1 MDYRCDWLQPRK
13 GILAAHLWVSI
24 SADESEAII
33 LFTRVRSPASPV
45 LDGPPYVDAPL
56 VRLVGLAQHK
66 KDRVSEGALA
76 GDDISYEPEQGF
88 VNTVYGVW
96 PAPWV
101 LLRALDRN
109 EIAGRAT
116 QEALHHIYWFC
127 VCASPR
133 FRAWF
138 AEQYPG
144 FWKAQLTAFPELA
157 VSPAVPQVEGNQNE
171 G

>member
-56 VRLVGLAQHK
+56 VRLVVQAQHRQ
-66 KDRVSEGALA
+66 DQLSEGALA
-76 GDDISYEPEQGF
+76 GDDITYEPERGF
-88 VNTVYGVW
+88 VQTVYGAW
-96 PAPWV
+96 PAPWL

-127 VCASPR
+127 ACASIR

-138 AEQYPG
+138 AEQYPE
-144 FWKAQLTAFPELA
+144 FWKTQLTAFPELA
-157 VSPAVPQVEGNQNE
+157 VNPAAPQVEIKQNE
-171 G
+171 K